1 MNTLSAVL
9 EATAEKASTATVFT
23 WVLGVI
29 VILLAIGI
37 SVVVAMQ
44 STQEKGLSGTISG
57 SSADSFFGK
66 SKTMTKDRLLS
77 RITLI
82 ASIVFVVLVLALVI
96 LVTNTMG
103 A

>member
-1 MNTLSAVL
+1 MNTLTAIL
-9 EATAEKASTATVFT
+9 AANAEKASTATVFT
-23 WVLGVI
+23 WILGIV
-29 VILLAIGI
+29 VILLSVGI

-82 ASIVFVVLVLALVI
+82 ASIVFVVLVLAMVI
-96 LVTNTMG
+96 LVTSTIG

>member
-1 MNTLSAVL
+1 MNALTAVL
-9 EATAEKASTATVFT
+9 EATTASVFT
-23 WVLGVI
+23 WILGIV

-44 STQEKGLSGTISG
+44 ETQEKGLSGTISG

-82 ASIVFVVLVLALVI
+82 ASIVFVVLVLVLVV
-96 LVTNTMG
+96 LVTATMG

>member
-1 MNTLSAVL
+1 MNTL
-9 EATAEKASTATVFT
+9 ATILDATTKASTATVFT
-23 WVLGVI
+23 WILGAV

-57 SSADSFFGK
+57 GSADSFFGK

-82 ASIVFVVLVLALVI
+82 ASIVFVVLVLTLVI
-96 LVTNTMG
+96 LVSTTLG

>member
-1 MNTLSAVL
+1 MNALTTILADS
-9 EATAEKASTATVFT
+9 AEKASTATVFT
-23 WVLGVI
+23 WILGIVL
-29 VILLAIGI
+29 ILLAIGI
-37 SVVVAMQ
+37 SVVVSMQ

-57 SSADSFFGK
+57 SSTDSFFGK

-82 ASIVFVVLVLALVI
+82 ASIVFVVLVLAMVI
-96 LVTNTMG
+96 LVTSTIG